1 MHEFKDFLKH
11 ENLSKNTI
19 DSYQSSVDLFFSKYD
34 KITKDNLL
42 SFKAFLVD
50 SYKGKTINLR
60 LQGMNKYLEYIKKPN
75 LKLKFV
81 KLQQKTFLENV
92 ISDADYEFLKN
103 KLWKDKNYDWY
114 FVVRFLGATGAR
126 VSEKAHNYRHFSYVS

>member
-1 MHEFKDFLKH
+1 MQDFKDFLKH

-19 DSYQSSVDLFFSKYD
+19 DSYQSSVDLFFSRYEKV
-34 KITKDNLL
+34 TKDNLL

-60 LQGMNKYLEYIKKPN
+60 LQGINKYLDFIKKPS

-114 FVVRFLGATGAR
+114 FVVRFLGATGDMLLL
-126 VSEKAHNYRHFSYVS
+126 K

>member
-60 LQGMNKYLEYIKKPN
+60 LLGDKVDATKASKSLLKIKAYTTLLHRLCHLTRVEYP
-75 LKLKFV
+75 
-81 KLQQKTFLENV
+81 
-92 ISDADYEFLKN
+92 
-103 KLWKDKNYDWY
+103 
-114 FVVRFLGATGAR
+114 
-126 VSEKAHNYRHFSYVS
+126 

>member
-1 MHEFKDFLKH
+1 MQDFKDFLKH

-19 DSYQSSVDLFFSKYD
+19 DSYQSSVDLFFSKHENV
-34 KITKDNLL
+34 TKDNLL

-60 LQGMNKYLEYIKKPN
+60 LQGLNKYLDFIKKPS

-103 KLWKDKNYDWY
+103 KL
-114 FVVRFLGATGAR
+114 
-126 VSEKAHNYRHFSYVS
+126 